1 MIRPTEAPIKYLL
14 ASSILKTT
22 EDPSIKWQAKDKIGD
37 PNVTTLLQILDA
49 TIHSL
54 EEGDNANKNKWS
66 LVSDSKG
73 ESQANNAGQQI
84 EKLETQKENFL
95 EFRHN
100 ARKFCLL
107 AMTNILLK
115 TNSRHFFE
123 LSTRNN
129 QRRMH
134 EVIMKFSSFEHDPQ
148 MNLRFLTLT
157 LAALEQGSDEK
168 LQSMDTE
175 VT

>member
-73 ESQANNAGQQI
+73 ENQENNAGQQI
-84 EKLETQKENFL
+84 
-95 EFRHN
+95 
-100 ARKFCLL
+100 
-107 AMTNILLK
+107 
-115 TNSRHFFE
+115 
-123 LSTRNN
+123 
-129 QRRMH
+129 
-134 EVIMKFSSFEHDPQ
+134 
-148 MNLRFLTLT
+148 
-157 LAALEQGSDEK
+157 
-168 LQSMDTE
+168 
-175 VT
+175 